1 MSASA
6 KAPAQLVTHKCD
18 CGHKGQARMNHYD
31 LCRCNNCGATWW
43 ALRPKRGGPLVAV
56 LHPGFPN
63 SREVQ
68 KWKSVADAGPGQAN
82 RIEHSPAE
90 ANDDG
95 SPVSEGVSGNATRGS
110 WADNQLQ
117 EAA

>member
-1 MSASA
+1 MSPSA
-6 KAPAQLVTHKCD
+6 KDPTQLVTHKCD
-18 CGHKGQARMNHYD
+18 CGYKGQARMNHYD
-31 LCRCNNCGATWW
+31 LCQCNNCGVRWW

-68 KWKSVADAGPGQAN
+68 KWKSVADPGPDQAK
-82 RIEHSPAE
+82 RFAHPPTIY
-90 ANDDG
+90 DG
-95 SPVSEGVSGNATRGS
+95 GAPVSEGVSGNTTRGS
-110 WADNQLQ
+110 WTDNKLE